1 MFSTLILQDY
11 SPNDTAK
18 AESNVIYDAQR
29 GCSTSS
35 DGGGSDES
43 SESGESDSKDSE
55 DKGSDKYDEIPNKEN
70 IKKIYDVLHE
80 KHGFQQN
87 L

>member
-1 MFSTLILQDY
+1 MDKKRWRSVFRFTILKILFVFLFSTLILQDY

-43 SESGESDSKDSE
+43 SESGESDSKDS
-55 DKGSDKYDEIPNKEN
+55 
-70 IKKIYDVLHE
+70 
-80 KHGFQQN
+80 
-87 L
+87 